1 MSRVLLG
8 QLHSEGHVLVVDETL
23 RDTFALDSS
32 DKLTVTLS
40 VDGASIEL
48 DLAALRKAKQILGQA
63 ERQLQLRA
71 QQALAARNLK
81 FDFEAEIEP

>member
-8 QLHSEGHVLVVDETL
+8 QLHSEGHVLVVDEPL
-23 RDTFALDSS
+23 RDTFALDVC

-40 VDGASIEL
+40 VDGAGIEL
-48 DLAALRKAKQILGQA
+48 DLTALRKAKQILGLA

-71 QQALAARNLK
+71 QQALAARNLT
-81 FDFEAEIEP
+81 FDFETELEP